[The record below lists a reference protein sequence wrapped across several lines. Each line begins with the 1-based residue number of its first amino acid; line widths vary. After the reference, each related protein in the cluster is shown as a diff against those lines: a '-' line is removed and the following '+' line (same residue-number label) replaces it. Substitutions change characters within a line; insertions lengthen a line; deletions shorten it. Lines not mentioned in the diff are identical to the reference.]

1 VSFQGSGA
9 VAPRG
14 ARRFRTHGPRADSA
28 GSGPVEKT
36 PMRHAKWWIG
46 GVAALVLAG
55 WTYTVAQDAGREGRT
70 RGKRAGA
77 GEKGERRRPG
87 AATARRGG
95 GGGEMAF
102 DYAGVAAEM
111 NLAGAQAQKL
121 TGLILNQFMLARTRR
136 AELSDDQKAQLKAA
150 CMGAATDLLA
160 ATDARGKM
168 TATRAVQQT
177 LRNEILTDEQKKKM
191 GRGAPGGRDRPA
203 GKRGGAGGGERRKKR
218 GAGETAP

>member
-1 VSFQGSGA
+1 M
-9 VAPRG
+9 
-14 ARRFRTHGPRADSA
+14 
-28 GSGPVEKT
+28 EKT
-36 PMRHAKWWIG
+36 SMRHAKWWIG

-55 WTYTVAQDAGREGRT
+55 WTYTVAQDAGGEGRE
-70 RGKRAGA
+70 RGKRARG

-87 AATARRGG
+87 AATARRGGGG

-150 CMGAATDLLA
+150 CMEAATDLLA
-160 ATDARGKM
+160 ATDARGRM
-168 TATRAVQQT
+168 TATRAVQQK
-177 LRNEILTDEQKKKM
+177 LRNEILTDEQKKRI
-191 GRGAPGGRDRPA
+191 GGAPGGRERPG

-218 GAGETAP
+218 GAEETAL